1 MTKTTDKI
9 DDFDFGFS
17 FVDDVNDVQ
26 QQVEHL
32 ETVRQTDQ
40 QEIEDLKNRLIELHK
55 AILPLLDNLCKDPNK
70 PSIHWPDRVPKIE
83 AYRKK
88 LQNIVEGK

>member
-17 FVDDVNDVQ
+17 FADDVKEVQ
-26 QQVEHL
+26 QHVDHL
-32 ETVRQTDQ
+32 ESIGQADR
-40 QEIEDLKNRLIELHK
+40 QEIEELRNRLLELHK
-55 AILPLLDNLCKDPNK
+55 AILPLLDNLCKDPDK

-88 LQNIVEGK
+88 LPKIVEGK

>member
-17 FVDDVNDVQ
+17 FVDDVNNVQ
-26 QQVEHL
+26 QQVDHL

-55 AILPLLDNLCKDPNK
+55 AILPLLDNLCKDPDK

-88 LQNIVEGK
+88 LQKIVEGK